1 MLRGSRR
8 RCRPG
13 DRARP
18 CGDHRC
24 GTAPGS
30 HRTSLVLH
38 HPGQHRGKRR
48 VRRQQLSRQA
58 FMTRQICSYQ
68 SGFYLCHCCRVHLVP
83 KDRRSQRVLDD
94 ERACQAISGIGESE
108 NVDSWARRFALL
120 GDPRRLAL
128 LLGIH
133 HAGPISVTDLAVAAN
148 QRATSVSQALRL
160 LRANGTVTAH
170 RDGRVVRYT
179 LADDDLVEV
188 FERVTPR
195 AVSVARFKTAHQ
207 N

>member
-1 MLRGSRR
+1 M
-8 RCRPG
+8 
-13 DRARP
+13 
-18 CGDHRC
+18 
-24 GTAPGS
+24 
-30 HRTSLVLH
+30 
-38 HPGQHRGKRR
+38 
-48 VRRQQLSRQA
+48 
-58 FMTRQICSYQ
+58 
-68 SGFYLCHCCRVHLVP
+68 HLVP

-94 ERACQAISGIGESE
+94 ERACQAISGIGEFE

-133 HAGPISVTDLAVAAN
+133 HAGPISVTDLAIAAN

-188 FERVTPR
+188 LERVTPH
-195 AVSVARFKTAHQ
+195 AVTEARFKTAHQ